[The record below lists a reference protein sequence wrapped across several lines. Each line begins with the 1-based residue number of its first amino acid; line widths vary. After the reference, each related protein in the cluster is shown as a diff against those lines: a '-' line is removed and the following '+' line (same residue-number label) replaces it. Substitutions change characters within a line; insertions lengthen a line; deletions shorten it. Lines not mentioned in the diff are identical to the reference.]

1 MGGISGSFCIQW
13 SLKKRLCVLQFDIE
27 VYIWWNGS
35 LLEAAKATF
44 ALCISILWT
53 LTGSCDSSTV
63 FKDSLGQ
70 EKMVSG
76 HHLYTARM
84 LTLNV

>member
-13 SLKKRLCVLQFDIE
+13 SLKKPLCVVQFDIE

-44 ALCISILWT
+44 ALSISILRP
-53 LTGSCDSSTV
+53 LTEAAIHPLYLKG
-63 FKDSLGQ
+63 SLGQ
-70 EKMVSG
+70 EKMVCG
-76 HHLYTARM
+76 HHLYSARM
-84 LTLNV
+84 LTFNV